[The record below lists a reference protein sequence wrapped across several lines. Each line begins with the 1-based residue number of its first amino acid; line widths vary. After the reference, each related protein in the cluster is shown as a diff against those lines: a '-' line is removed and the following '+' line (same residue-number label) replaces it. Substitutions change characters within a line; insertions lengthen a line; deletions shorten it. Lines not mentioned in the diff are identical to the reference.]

1 MQVRIHEQ
9 IDAIPATSWNALTQ
23 GHHPFIQHEFLHA
36 LEKCECVGEAMGW
49 LPRHIGVYDNDILVA
64 AMPLY
69 IKTNSY
75 GEFVFD
81 HTWADAYERS
91 GLRYFPKLVSA
102 IPYSPVTGPRLL
114 SQTQRREELLPILL
128 QTTLEFA
135 TSIAASSFHCLFA
148 NDDDQDWLVSQ
159 EFLVRH
165 DCQFHWHNY
174 GYTSFD
180 DFLRKLSAKKRKNIR
195 QERRRVADAKV
206 NLRQLDGH
214 TASDQDWKDF
224 ANFYN
229 LTFEEKW
236 GYPTLNY
243 DFFCAVAKSLPEQT
257 ILVLADKNGRCIAG
271 ALMYRSDD
279 TLYGRHWGCTETVNS
294 LHFEACYYQ
303 GIEYCI
309 EQGINRFEPGAQGEH
324 KVSRGFE
331 PTLTRSSHWLRQPD
345 FKQPIDHYVRHE
357 REAIASYIKEAQRHL
372 PFKKNNS
379 L

>member
-1 MQVRIHEQ
+1 MQVHIHKQ
-9 IDAIPATSWNALTQ
+9 ISDILPASWNALTQ

-36 LEKCECVGEAMGW
+36 LEKHGCVGEAMGW
-49 LPRHIGVYDNDILVA
+49 IPRHIAIYNNDVLVA

-81 HTWADAYERS
+81 NAWADAYERS

-114 SQTQRREELLPILL
+114 CQTQRRKELLPVLL
-128 QTTLEFA
+128 QTALELA
-135 TSIAASSFHCLFA
+135 ESIEASSFHCLFPEK
-148 NDDDQDWLVSQ
+148 NNQDWLESQ
-159 EFLVRH
+159 DLLIRH

-174 GYTSFD
+174 GYASFD
-180 DFLRKLSAKKRKNIR
+180 DFLQKLSAKKRKNIR
-195 QERRRVADAKV
+195 QERRRVTDAKV
-206 NLRQLDGH
+206 SLRRLDGN

-243 DFFCAVAKSLPEQT
+243 HFFREVAQSLPEQT
-257 ILVLADKNGRCIAG
+257 VLVLADKNERCIAG
-271 ALMYRSDD
+271 ALMYCSDD

-303 GIEYCI
+303 GIEYCL
-309 EQGINRFEPGAQGEH
+309 EQGIEHFEPGAQGEH
-324 KVSRGFE
+324 KLSRGFE
-331 PTLTRSSHWLRQPD
+331 PTLTRSSHWLRQPE
-345 FKQPIDHYVRHE
+345 FKQSISHYVRHE
-357 REAIASYIKEAQRHL
+357 REAIASYITEAKKHL
-372 PFKKNNS
+372 PFKEK
-379 L
+379 